1 MQLEKNLQAPL
12 LRATSEASLLRK
24 ARDPPIGPLG
34 RLFFKHKNRRFGDDL
49 ELAARSAFVVVLL
62 SIPLMVR
69 ENEVPPAVSFLSQH
83 NFYGP
88 TTVLYFIFAIGANL
102 GQTVE
107 LVLQGIFGTF
117 LCFANHHLMYYF
129 LGQGVTKESPPST
142 FWILAAEGAI
152 FIFVTSWLNFATNT
166 VLWCSTVF
174 VWWWMDMLKEETQAV
189 TFAEAV
195 DGKDDLQ
202 VQNGT
207 LTKESA

>member
-83 NFYGP
+83 NLYGP

-102 GQTVE
+102 DSNSLGTNYFSGDGSSGNGGLGGSRRFSSTPRHTTRVGSRRSSRL
-107 LVLQGIFGTF
+107 LV
-117 LCFANHHLMYYF
+117 
-129 LGQGVTKESPPST
+129 
-142 FWILAAEGAI
+142 
-152 FIFVTSWLNFATNT
+152 
-166 VLWCSTVF
+166 
-174 VWWWMDMLKEETQAV
+174 
-189 TFAEAV
+189 
-195 DGKDDLQ
+195 
-202 VQNGT
+202 
-207 LTKESA
+207 